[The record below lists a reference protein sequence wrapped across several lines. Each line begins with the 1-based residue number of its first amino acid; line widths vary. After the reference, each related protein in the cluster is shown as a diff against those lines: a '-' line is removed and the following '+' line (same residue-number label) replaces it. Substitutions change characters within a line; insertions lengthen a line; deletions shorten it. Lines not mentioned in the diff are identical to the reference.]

1 MITID
6 EAAPQKVPRD
16 LRYRRQL
23 FPGSDD
29 LVFKVTEKGFVP
41 IPIILRRLLRRLTAP
56 EVRVLLYLHLRSSRY
71 SICYPQISE
80 IVHELGL
87 TSRKNLM
94 PHLKSLE
101 ERGFIAVRE
110 SSGRTFF
117 LIYDPRVAIKKLL
130 DAGQLTESEL
140 AEINDLYVDLNQM
153 TIERSSAGPKGIAE
167 SKASKGLDVVR
178 ADNR

>member
-1 MITID
+1 MA
-6 EAAPQKVPRD
+6 EHGGAPPQKIARD

-71 SICYPQISE
+71 SICYPQIGE

-101 ERGFIAVRE
+101 DKGFIAVRE
-110 SSGRTFF
+110 SAGRTFF
-117 LIYDPRVAIKKLL
+117 LIYDPRVAIKKLE
-130 DAGQLTESEL
+130 DAGQLTDTEL
-140 AEINDLYVDLNQM
+140 SEINDLYIDLNQM
-153 TIERSSAGPKGIAE
+153 PIERTSSKTQGIAE
-167 SKASKGLDVVR
+167 PKT
-178 ADNR
+178 